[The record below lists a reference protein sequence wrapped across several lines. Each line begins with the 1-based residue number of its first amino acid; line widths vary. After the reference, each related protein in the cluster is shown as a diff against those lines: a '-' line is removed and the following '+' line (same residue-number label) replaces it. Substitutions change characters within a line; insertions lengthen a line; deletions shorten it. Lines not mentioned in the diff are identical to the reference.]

1 MTTSTFLKMPRRS
14 SFCRASCDFRITC
27 TTNWIMFWCQDLLLT
42 GTNCTESIRRCCVH
56 LHQSNFLPGKLLQF
70 HKLTGPPW
78 FYRARLCALF
88 EPQPE
93 KQECV
98 RNRQQD
104 RVQVRELWDYCLKKN
119 LTSLFSRTS
128 CFGSGSSSGVS
139 MSSGWTPSSGP
150 RMGRGSRL
158 CNTKI
163 WKKVFRVS
171 TNSCL
176 FIDLPSINRNITSS
190 YLSVS
195 NLCPSQ
201 WKVIDVKS
209 LCLS

>member
-42 GTNCTESIRRCCVH
+42 GTNCTESIRPCCVH

-104 RVQVRELWDYCLKKN
+104 RVQVRELWDYCLKQI
-119 LTSLFSRTS
+119 LHS
-128 CFGSGSSSGVS
+128 CFPELLVLAPDQALVCQCHLVELQALAHAWAEGPGSA
-139 MSSGWTPSSGP
+139 TQ
-150 RMGRGSRL
+150 RYE
-158 CNTKI
+158 
-163 WKKVFRVS
+163 KK
-171 TNSCL
+171 
-176 FIDLPSINRNITSS
+176 SI
-190 YLSVS
+190 
-195 NLCPSQ
+195 Q
-201 WKVIDVKS
+201 
-209 LCLS
+209 